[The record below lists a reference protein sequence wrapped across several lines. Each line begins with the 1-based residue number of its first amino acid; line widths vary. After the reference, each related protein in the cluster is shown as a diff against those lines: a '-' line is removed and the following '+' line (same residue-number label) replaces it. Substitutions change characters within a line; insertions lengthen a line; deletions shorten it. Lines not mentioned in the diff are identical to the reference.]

1 MKNWRDIHYLLEG
14 DERQRQ
20 AYAVLEELNLF
31 SLLRAYNPV
40 LAGTIPIGIYLP
52 SSDLDVICYAS
63 QLQQFARVVQAHY
76 GRYPSFR
83 SKEKLVRGEPSVVA
97 CFEHG
102 GFGIELFAQAIPTEQ
117 QFAFR
122 HMVVE
127 DRLLQQHGPAFR
139 QQVIHLKQQG
149 YKTEPAFAHL
159 LGLTGD
165 PYLQLL
171 ELENSI

>member
-1 MKNWRDIHYLLEG
+1 MKDWRNLHYLLDG
-14 DERQRQ
+14 DVRQRQ
-20 AYAVLEELNLF
+20 AHAVLEALDLF
-31 SLLRAYNPV
+31 YFLRAYDPI

-52 SSDLDVICYAS
+52 SSDLDIICHAS
-63 QLQQFARVVQAHY
+63 QLQQFAQEVQGHFNTY
-76 GRYPSFR
+76 LSFR
-83 SKEKLVRGEPSVVA
+83 LKEKLIRKEPSVIA
-97 CFEHG
+97 YFEYG
-102 GFGIELFAQAIPTEQ
+102 GFGIELFAQAIPTEK

-127 DRLLQQHGPAFR
+127 ERLLQQHGPAFR
-139 QQVIHLKQQG
+139 QQVIALKRQG
-149 YKTEPAFAHL
+149 YKTEPAFARL

>member
-1 MKNWRDIHYLLEG
+1 MKNWRDIHYLLNG

-20 AYAVLEELNLF
+20 AYAVLEELDLF
-31 SLLRAYNPV
+31 YLLRAYDPI

-52 SSDLDVICYAS
+52 SSDLDIICYAS
-63 QLQQFARVVQAHY
+63 QLQHFAQVVLEHY
-76 GRYPSFR
+76 SGYPGFR
-83 SKEKLVRGEPSVVA
+83 LKEKSVRGEPSVVA
-97 CFEHG
+97 YFEHG

-127 DRLLQQHGPAFR
+127 ERLLRLHGPAFR
-139 QQVIHLKQQG
+139 QQVIALKQQG
-149 YKTEPAFAHL
+149 YKTEPAFARL

-171 ELENSI
+171 EFEDSR